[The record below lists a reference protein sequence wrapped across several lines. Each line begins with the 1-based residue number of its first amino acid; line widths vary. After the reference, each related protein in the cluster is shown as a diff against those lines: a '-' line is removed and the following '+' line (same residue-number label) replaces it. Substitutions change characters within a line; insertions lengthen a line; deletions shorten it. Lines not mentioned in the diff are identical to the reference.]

1 MLLVH
6 VPTDSWLKYMIFC
19 RFHKINNF
27 DYDCGAKRC
36 AMKTQGHGGVGRS
49 NRTPSISMFL
59 CICSRR
65 IVQKFL
71 LEVHTHFCRYRDVV
85 GDVGYGEDLN
95 PKSFNLS
102 PSPIKEFLVFVLEE
116 ILEYVN
122 CFSFLYMLL
131 RGEKLIHGAPWI
143 RFHGGQS
150 RVTNYW

>member
-1 MLLVH
+1 
-6 VPTDSWLKYMIFC
+6 MIFC
-19 RFHKINNF
+19 RFYKINNF
-27 DYDCGAKRC
+27 DYDCGAKRY

-122 CFSFLYMLL
+122 CFSFLCYYEEKNLSMEL
-131 RGEKLIHGAPWI
+131 REKGFTEVNLVLRIIDSRNGQMKSCGF
-143 RFHGGQS
+143 RF
-150 RVTNYW
+150 